1 MRLVD
6 REDGKLM
13 SQNNHLVWVW
23 TPSSLIVLGWGVGG
37 LEEVKTIILQIPTE
51 MANLREGMWPSLPA
65 EGQGSLRRSFCMIVM
80 VQLLSPVRI
89 FRSHGLQLARLPCH
103 LLCPWVCSN
112 SYPLSWWYHST
123 IPSSVAPFSSRSRLN
138 RMWVLNNKWL
148 STVANWNDRN
158 LELFGPYCNLR
169 IMFLDLSSQ
178 TKQVLKVVPP
188 FSSFS
193 FSILLALQLLSLR
206 PSVD

>member
-1 MRLVD
+1 MVICCCSVAQVC
-6 REDGKLM
+6 LM
-13 SQNNHLVWVW
+13 TL
-23 TPSSLIVLGWGVGG
+23 
-37 LEEVKTIILQIPTE
+37 
-51 MANLREGMWPSLPA
+51 WP
-65 EGQGSLRRSFCMIVM
+65 
-80 VQLLSPVRI
+80 
-89 FRSHGLQLARLPCH
+89 HGLQLARLPCH

-123 IPSSVAPFSSRSRLN
+123 ISSSVAPFSSRSRLN

-148 STVANWNDRN
+148 STVANWNDSN

-193 FSILLALQLLSLR
+193 LKNSDLHVRIIDLQSLCYMGR
-206 PSVD
+206 DF